1 MSKIFYKERK
11 ESLNQALDSIN
22 IEKTIILNAEESILD
37 LKSRALEEIIQYKDK
52 E

>member
-22 IEKTIILNAEESILD
+22 IQKTIILNAEETIID
-37 LKSRALEEIIQYKDK
+37 LKSIALEEIINSKNK